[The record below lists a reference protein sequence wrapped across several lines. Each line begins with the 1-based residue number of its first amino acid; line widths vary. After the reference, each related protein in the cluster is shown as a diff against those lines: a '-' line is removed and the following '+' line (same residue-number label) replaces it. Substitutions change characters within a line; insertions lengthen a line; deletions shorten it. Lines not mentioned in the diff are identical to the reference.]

1 MAFSNNDWE
10 FLLIGSPNDLCSLS
24 NSRSGHYFHIYN
36 LPDDLLD
43 CDVDDYRMKSIYCN
57 NETDLEIVWQ
67 IGYELI
73 SLFNGA
79 ARLRDVNFRKLEI
92 DRLWNK
98 EQDVEYRPNQN
109 LIGML
114 GKPDLPRHQI
124 AEQMCRTNND
134 DRLVFLNLATEH
146 EDVYLLLKLFDL
158 EPSWINNYKIMETV
172 ESLAIR
178 EELDLQIC
186 KSTRKSFTN
195 VANNFSIS
203 GFDSRHGFKEVVKIN
218 KTAVLTL
225 NEANIFIRDI
235 ATSYFIKKYNMLSWQ
250 GANETGASA

>member
-1 MAFSNNDWE
+1 MAYSNNDWE
-10 FLLIGSPNDLCSLS
+10 FLLNGSPNDLWSLS
-24 NSRSGHYFHIYN
+24 KSQSSHYFHIYDV
-36 LPDDLLD
+36 PDHLLD
-43 CDVDDYRMKSIYCN
+43 CDVNDYRMKTIYCN
-57 NETDLEIVWQ
+57 NETDLETVWQ

-79 ARLRDVNFRKLEI
+79 ARFMNVNFRKLEI

-98 EQDVEYRPNQN
+98 EQDAEYRPNQN

-114 GKPDLPRHQI
+114 GKPDLPHHQI
-124 AEQMCRTNND
+124 AEEMCRTNND
-134 DRLVFLNLATEH
+134 DRLAFLNLATEN

-172 ESLAIR
+172 ESLAKR
-178 EELDLQIC
+178 EDLDLDIC

-203 GFDSRHGFKEVVKIN
+203 GFDSRHGFKQVVKEN
-218 KTAVLTL
+218 KTPVLTL
-225 NEANIFIRDI
+225 DDANIFIRDV
-235 ATSYFIKKYNMLSWQ
+235 AKSYVIKKYNKSSQ
-250 GANETGASA
+250 QDASEAGASA